1 MNYQKHSNS
10 YSGRTS
16 HSEER
21 NWKNDFNKEWIT
33 NGIDKNGVKFTD
45 DFGRFLSR
53 QLSTS
58 QIRNIY
64 GELKRIQMKGFANE
78 KTAFILLKPKMAY
91 ATARSKSLKPLKDV
105 FNEAFDAID
114 TSNNEKGEKHFINLM
129 DFMEAILAYHKAY
142 GGK

>member
-1 MNYQKHSNS
+1 MNYQKHGSS

-16 HSEER
+16 PPEER
-21 NWKNDFNKEWIT
+21 NWKSDFKKEWIT
-33 NGIDKNGVKFTD
+33 DGIDKNGVKFTD

-91 ATARSKSLKPLKDV
+91 ATAKSKSLKPLKDV

-114 TSNNEKGEKHFINLM
+114 TSNNEKGEKHFENLM
-129 DFMEAILAYHKAY
+129 DFMEAVLAYHKAY